1 MNKRDIIQKKEP
13 AAAPRHVQKENNV
26 LLIVAATLTVLSHIG
41 LIVMILW
48 SYRYYNLSKETFIG
62 GLMVLVCLVI
72 IMDIIFLIASRYKD
86 SLLKVINIVLA
97 VMLMAGTF
105 GASYYL
111 KTINQVV
118 DDITENSGTEQYQT
132 ISVVFATHQDNK
144 NIVKLSDLNGKN
156 VGVLQSF
163 SADKI
168 TASSLGQKKL
178 SNEGI
183 NPNYVEYKSTN
194 DLFLALAGKE
204 VDAAIFQQGYRTQFN
219 NEDGYEE
226 YVEQIVDI
234 DSFEEKVQVA
244 DNKSADLNLANNP
257 FNILLIGLAPEASG
271 GGLPD
276 AIIVA
281 SVNPQT
287 MTVSMVS
294 IARDSYVPIPCYGGS
309 KNKIN
314 DTGADRACL
323 MESVSSLLDKDIDL
337 YMEVNF
343 KGLVSII
350 DALGGIWIESPVEFV
365 GQDSSAQRGT
375 YTMKI
380 YEGGQWV
387 DGEHALAFARER
399 KRMPNGD
406 FDRQQHQ
413 KEVIIEIVKGLL
425 NLRDVNKAVEVM
437 KIAGENFSTNL
448 SLKQLTDVFNLL
460 VNATNYNGIPT
471 FDTIDIQQLRITGY
485 PSWFYSYSMRL
496 PLWIYRLY
504 NGSIAETQAK
514 IEDVLGQYDLKTI
527 KQDPNFKFFA
537 EYNYV
542 RGPLYSETFNEAQ
555 EHEPM
560 PAFVA
565 KLTNMTYAEALS
577 WASANGVS
585 LSVTF
590 IPNDSPSYIASED
603 GWVMSQSVR
612 YGALVSENPVI
623 GITVMGE
630 PMSEEDKVPSFVGGR
645 LSDAQAWAN
654 ANGIAVNV
662 TYINNEDPSLRDRV
676 VEQSPS
682 AGSDKRNAK
691 SLDLK
696 VYNGPYLV
704 QDIAGGKN
712 YENAVGALESYG
724 ISVDTGGT
732 QYIDIESGSG
742 LAPNMFYSANP
753 SVAFPGQTT
762 VTLTITKCPDGTNWN
777 KEAKACEVK
786 SNPTPTPS
794 TEPTPVPSDEP
805 TPPPH
810 EHNFEV
816 TNRNEPTCDAPGSV
830 TYTCSCGESYSEELP
845 QLTEGCTVEPEPE
858 VPEQPENPEGE

>member
-13 AAAPRHVQKENNV
+13 AAAPRNVKKENNI
-26 LLIVAATLTVLSHIG
+26 LLIIAAILTVLSHIG

-72 IMDIIFLIASRYKD
+72 IMDIIFLIASRYRD
-86 SLLKVINIVLA
+86 SLLKMVNIVLA
-97 VMLMAGTF
+97 VLLMAGTF

-111 KTINQVV
+111 RTINQVV
-118 DDITENSGTEQYQT
+118 DEITENSGTEQYQT

-144 NIVKLSDLNGKN
+144 NITKLSDLNGKD

-168 TASSLGQKKL
+168 TASSLGQEKL
-178 SNEGI
+178 SKEGI
-183 NPNYVEYKSTN
+183 NPNYVMYKSTN
-194 DLFLALAGKE
+194 DLFLALAAKE
-204 VDAAIFQQGYRTQFN
+204 VDAAIFQQGYRTQFG

-226 YVEQIVDI
+226 YVEQVVDI

-244 DNKSADLNLANNP
+244 DNKSADLNLADNP

-365 GQDSSAQRGT
+365 GQDSSAVRGT

-425 NLRDVNKAVEVM
+425 NLRDVNKAIEVM

-448 SLKQLTDVFNLL
+448 SLKQMTDVFNLL
-460 VNATNYNGIPT
+460 INATNYNGIPT

-514 IEDVLGQYDLKTI
+514 IEDVLGQYNLKTI

-542 RGPLYSETFNEAQ
+542 RGPLYSEVFNEAQ

-565 KLTNMTYAEALS
+565 KLTNMTYAEALA
-577 WASANGVS
+577 WAAENGVS
-585 LSVTF
+585 LNVTF
-590 IPNDSPSYIASED
+590 IPAGSPEYVASDD
-603 GWVMSQSVR
+603 GWVVAQSVR
-612 YGALVSENPVI
+612 YGALVSEYPVV

-630 PMSEEDKVPSFVGGR
+630 PMSEEDKVPNFVGGR
-645 LSDAQAWAN
+645 LSDAQSWAN
-654 ANGIAVNV
+654 ANGITLNI
-662 TYINNEDPSLRDRV
+662 TWQETDDPALTNTIIS
-676 VEQSPS
+676 QSASP
-682 AGSDKRNAK
+682 GSDKRNITTM
-691 SLDLK
+691 DVQ
-696 VYNGPYLV
+696 VYHGPYIVKDLV
-704 QDIAGGKN
+704 RGMDYQT
-712 YENAVGALESYG
+712 AVATLNSVGINVTEGA
-724 ISVDTGGT
+724 SVVDDGVKPGVYWSPDVAYSGGT
-732 QYIDIESGSG
+732 VT
-742 LAPNMFYSANP
+742 ATFYSCSEGKA
-753 SVAFPGQTT
+753 
-762 VTLTITKCPDGTNWN
+762 WN
-777 KEAKACEVK
+777 ADSGVCEVK
-786 SNPTPTPS
+786 A
-794 TEPTPVPSDEP
+794 EPTPDPGQECANNGGVWDGANC
-805 TPPPH
+805 H
-810 EHNFEV
+810 YHNYQQTEYV
-816 TNRNEPTCDAPGSV
+816 DSTCDTEGHI
-830 TYTCSCGESYSEELP
+830 TYTCECGASYSETIGLK
-845 QLTEGCTVEPEPE
+845 TEGC
-858 VPEQPENPEGE
+858 NPGQEGGGEGGGNEGGNGE

>member
-1 MNKRDIIQKKEP
+1 MNKREIIQKKEP
-13 AAAPRHVQKENNV
+13 VNAPKHTNKENK
-26 LLIVAATLTVLSHIG
+26 LLLPLAAIITVLSHIG

-48 SYRYYNLSKETFIG
+48 SYRYYNFSKTTFVSVMMI
-62 GLMVLVCLVI
+62 LVCLVI
-72 IMDIIFLIASRYKD
+72 IMDIIFLVGFRYRD
-86 SLLKVINIVLA
+86 SLLKAVNIVLA
-97 VMLMAGTF
+97 VLLMAGSF
-105 GASYYL
+105 AGSYYL
-111 KTINQVV
+111 KTINKVV

-132 ISVVFATHQDNK
+132 IGVVFATNEKNK
-144 NIVKLSDLNGKN
+144 NITKLSDLNGKD

-168 TASSLGQKKL
+168 TASSLGQDKL
-178 SNEGI
+178 AKEGI
-183 NPNYVEYKSTN
+183 SPNYKFYKSTN
-194 DLFLALAGKE
+194 DLFLALAGDE
-204 VDAAIFQQGYRTQFN
+204 VDAAIFQQGYRTQFS

-226 YVEQIVDI
+226 YVEKIIDI

-244 DNKSADLNLANNP
+244 DNKSADLNLADNP
-257 FNILLIGLAPEASG
+257 FNILLIGLAPEAGG

-276 AIIVA
+276 AIILA

-294 IARDSYVPIPCYGGS
+294 IARDSYISIPCYGGS

-343 KGLVSII
+343 KGLVDII
-350 DALGGIWIESPVEFV
+350 DALGGIWIDSPVEFV
-365 GQDSSAQRGT
+365 GQDSSAHRGT

-380 YEGGQWV
+380 YAGGQWV

-406 FDRQQHQ
+406 FDRQKHQ

-425 NLRDVNKAVEVM
+425 NLRDVNKALDVM

-471 FDTIDIQQLRITGY
+471 FDMIDIQQLRITGY

-504 NGSIAETQAK
+504 NGSIAETQEK
-514 IEDVLGQYDLKTI
+514 IEEVLGQYDLKTI

-542 RGPLYSETFNEAQ
+542 RGPLYSETFNEAE

-565 KLTNMTYAEALS
+565 RLTNMTYAEALS
-577 WASANGVS
+577 WAAANGAS
-585 LSVTF
+585 LDVTF
-590 IPNDSPSYIASED
+590 IPNGSPEYVASED
-603 GWVMSQSVR
+603 GWVVAQSVR
-612 YGALVSENPVI
+612 YGALISEYPVI

-630 PMSEEDKVPSFVGGR
+630 PMSEEDKVPNFVNDT
-645 LSDAQAWAN
+645 LANAQAWAD
-654 ANGIAVNV
+654 ANGIALNI
-662 TYINNEDPSLRDRV
+662 TWAETDDPALTNRIIS
-676 VEQSPS
+676 QSAAP
-682 AGSDKRNAK
+682 GSDKRNI
-691 SLDLK
+691 SSMDVQ
-696 VYNGPYLV
+696 VYHGPYIVKDLV
-704 QDIAGGKN
+704 GGMD
-712 YENAVGALESYG
+712 YQTAVATLVSYG
-724 ISVDTGGT
+724 INVTEGAPVVNDGVRPGVYWSPDVVYSGGT
-732 QYIDIESGSG
+732 VT
-742 LAPNMFYSANP
+742 ATFYSCSEGKA
-753 SVAFPGQTT
+753 
-762 VTLTITKCPDGTNWN
+762 WN
-777 KEAKACEVK
+777 ADNGVCEVK
-786 SNPTPTPS
+786 A
-794 TEPTPVPSDEP
+794 EPTPDPGQECTNNGGVWDGANC
-805 TPPPH
+805 H
-810 EHNFEV
+810 YHNYQQTEYV
-816 TNRNEPTCDAPGSV
+816 DSTCEAEGHI
-830 TYTCSCGESYSEELP
+830 TYTCECGASYSETIGVK
-845 QLTEGCTVEPEPE
+845 TEGCNPAP
-858 VPEQPENPEGE
+858 PEGGGNEGGDNEGGGQ